1 MVPNRHRLPTGPFR
15 GQYRLWINLCLPGS
29 IAPALDRIEEEPGN
43 GCNGYDD
50 GQTTME
56 MAWLED
62 FGALIRAGNFSRAA
76 SVRHVTQ
83 PAFSRRIRALEE
95 WLGVELVDRSTHQ
108 MALTPAG
115 KRFAVIAETVL
126 RDIEHGRREVQE
138 IAGTSASTIKILVT
152 HALALNF
159 FPQWLAALQAMS
171 DSEILIQLTA
181 DNMGASEKIMLNG
194 KAHFCLCYF
203 HPGAASVLDDA
214 GFHSIS
220 LGGDTLI
227 PVSAPSGVDQ
237 TPLHALSEG
246 AGDAVNLLAYG
257 SESGMGRIVSATLA
271 ANAMPVSL
279 TPVFTSHTLVLARM
293 AKDGKGLAWLPLS
306 IVADDLAKGSLV
318 RAGDAFWDIPVDV
331 RLYRPRGRQSP
342 SAEAFWKL
350 ASA

>member
-1 MVPNRHRLPTGPFR
+1 
-15 GQYRLWINLCLPGS
+15 
-29 IAPALDRIEEEPGN
+29 
-43 GCNGYDD
+43 
-50 GQTTME
+50 ME

-76 SVRHVTQ
+76 SARCVTQ

-108 MALTPAG
+108 ITLTPAG

-159 FPQWLAALQAMS
+159 FPQWLARLQAMT
-171 DSEILIQLTA
+171 DTEIPIQLTA
-181 DNMGASEKIMLNG
+181 DNMGASEKIMQNG

-203 HPGAASVLDDA
+203 YPGAASLLDGA
-214 GFHSIS
+214 GFQSLS
-220 LGGDTLI
+220 LGTDALV
-227 PVSAPSGVDQ
+227 PVSAPGEGDGA
-237 TPLHALSEG
+237 PLHPLTN
-246 AGDAVNLLAYG
+246 DADGTVNLLAYG
-257 SESGMGRIVSATLA
+257 AESGMGRIVA
-271 ANAMPVSL
+271 AMFETNAMPTSF

-306 IVADDLAKGSLV
+306 IAADDLAQGALV
-318 RAGDAFWDIPVDV
+318 RAGDARWDIPVDV
-331 RLYRPRGRQSP
+331 RLYRPRARQSQ

-350 ASA
+350 AAA

>member
-1 MVPNRHRLPTGPFR
+1 
-15 GQYRLWINLCLPGS
+15 
-29 IAPALDRIEEEPGN
+29 
-43 GCNGYDD
+43 
-50 GQTTME
+50 ME

-76 SVRHVTQ
+76 AARCVTQ

-108 MALTPAG
+108 MAPTPAG

-138 IAGTSASTIKILVT
+138 IAGTSASTVKILVT

-159 FPQWLAALQAMS
+159 FPHWLAKVQAMT
-171 DSEILIQLTA
+171 DTEIPIQLTA
-181 DNMGASEKIMLNG
+181 DNMGASEQIMLNG

-203 HPGAASVLDDA
+203 YPGAASVLDGA
-214 GFHSIS
+214 GFQSLS
-220 LGGDTLI
+220 LGADALV
-227 PVSAPSGVDQ
+227 PVSAPRHTGQ
-237 TPLHALSEG
+237 APLHPLSG
-246 AGDAVNLLAYG
+246 DAGGAVNLLAYG
-257 SESGMGRIVSATLA
+257 AESGMGRIVSAMFET
-271 ANAMPVSL
+271 NAMPTSF

-306 IVADDLAKGSLV
+306 IVADDLAQGTLV
-318 RAGDAFWDIPVDV
+318 RAGDAHWDIPVDV
-331 RLYRPRGRQSP
+331 RLYRPRARQSQ

-350 ASA
+350 AAT

>member
-1 MVPNRHRLPTGPFR
+1 
-15 GQYRLWINLCLPGS
+15 
-29 IAPALDRIEEEPGN
+29 
-43 GCNGYDD
+43 
-50 GQTTME
+50 ME

-76 SVRHVTQ
+76 SARCVTQ

-95 WLGVELVDRSTHQ
+95 WLDVELVDRSTHQ
-108 MALTPAG
+108 MVLTPAG

-159 FPQWLAALQAMS
+159 FPQWLAKLQAMT
-171 DSEILIQLTA
+171 DTEIPIQLTA
-181 DNMGASEKIMLNG
+181 DNMGASEQIMLNG

-203 HPGAASVLDDA
+203 YPGAASVLDGA
-214 GFHSIS
+214 GFQSLS
-220 LGGDTLI
+220 LGADALV
-227 PVSAPSGVDQ
+227 PVSAPRGTDRA
-237 TPLHALSEG
+237 PLHALTD
-246 AGDAVNLLAYG
+246 DANGTVNLLAYG
-257 SESGMGRIVSATLA
+257 AESGMGRIVSAMFATS
-271 ANAMPVSL
+271 AMPTSF

-306 IVADDLAKGSLV
+306 IVAEDLAAGALV
-318 RAGDAFWDIPVDV
+318 RAGDARWDIPVDV
-331 RLYRPRGRQSP
+331 RLYRPRARQSQ

-350 ASA
+350 AAT